1 MHPPKVEPMTPRQR
15 YETDI
20 SEGRIRVDPA
30 QERVVVVAERIYQ
43 ELVGPLPQSLSIWD
57 RLRGKQPPPV
67 RGMYLWGGVGR
78 GKTYLVDS
86 FFHCLPFAEKR
97 RVHFQRFMQDIHN
110 ALRDLPKTP
119 DPLPIVARNVARTTR
134 ALCLDEFHVDDVAD
148 AMLLS
153 GLLRALFDLGVTL
166 LFTSNIPPDLL
177 YENGLQRER
186 FLPVIDWIKTHA
198 DVVELTGAVDYRV
211 MSGDQRARA
220 FYVPNDER
228 AQAALKQQFA
238 LLAGDVTAT
247 AGALMLNSRAMPVV
261 GLSRQVIWFEFDALC
276 NTPRS
281 AADYLVIASQY
292 RYVLVSG
299 LRAMDSNADDIAN
312 RFIQFVDALYDNR
325 NVLFATSAVEIAA
338 IYQGRA
344 LSFQFARTAS
354 RLREMFSEDYVSALS
369 HARSSAR

>member
-1 MHPPKVEPMTPRQR
+1 MTPRQR

-20 SEGRIRVDPA
+20 SEGRICVDPA
-30 QERVVVVAERIYQ
+30 QERVVLVTERIYQ
-43 ELVGPLPQSLSIWD
+43 ELVNPEPQSLSIWD

-86 FFHCLPFAEKR
+86 FFHCLPCAEKR

-134 ALCLDEFHVDDVAD
+134 VLCLDEFHVDDVAD
-148 AMLLS
+148 AMLLA
-153 GLLRALFDLGVTL
+153 GLLRALLDLGVTL

-186 FLPVIDWIKTHA
+186 FLPAIDWIKSHA

-228 AQAALKQQFA
+228 AQAALQQQFA
-238 LLAGDVTAT
+238 LLAGDTTAA
-247 AGALMLNSRAMPVV
+247 AGALMLNSRAMTVV
-261 GLSRQVIWFEFDALC
+261 GLGRQVIWLEFDALC

-299 LRAMDSNADDIAN
+299 LRAMNSNADDIAN

-325 NVLFATSAVEIAA
+325 NVLFATSAVEIAS

-344 LSFQFARTAS
+344 LSFQFARTTS
-354 RLREMFSEDYVSALS
+354 RLREMFSADYVSALPS
-369 HARSSAR
+369 TRSLLR